1 MAVNKIFH
9 TNNSATIQTEK
20 NLYSDLVK
28 EAIQIYGHDVYY
40 IDRTTVAIDNVLGE
54 DSLSKFTTQVPIE
67 MYVENAEGGYEG
79 EKELMNQFGLENRN
93 ELTLVVHKNRF
104 QDLTK
109 QIRLESGT
117 DTTGGAI
124 LLESGT
130 IDQSSDSSVLET
142 VTSGSDFYILTETD
156 ATDSDRPLEGDLVFH
171 PILNKIFEINFVDHD
186 EPFHQ
191 LDNNPVY
198 KMQCRLFEYG
208 SEVLDT
214 GITAIDAIEDAESLD
229 ALAYQFTLEQSATT
243 TINQNISIDH
253 TTSEGRGLLL
263 LDRTDSDG
271 TDAGDNLIGEDET
284 PGGES
289 ILLEN
294 PADEHDES
302 YLINEE
308 YIVGDQS
315 TDKVNQ
321 NELFEQLDDTIL
333 DFSESNPF
341 GDAGEP
347 S

>member
-93 ELTLVVHKNRF
+93 ELTLVVHKTRF

-109 QIRLESGT
+109 QISIESGT
-117 DTTGGAI
+117 DTTGGSI

-142 VTSGSDFYILTETD
+142 VTSGSEFYILTETD
-156 ATDSDRPLEGDLVFH
+156 ATDADRPLEGDLVYH
-171 PILNKIFEINFVDHD
+171 PILNKIFEVNFVDHD

-191 LDNNPVY
+191 LDNNPVF
-198 KMQCRLFEYG
+198 KLSCKQFEYS
-208 SEVLDT
+208 SEALDT
-214 GITAIDAIEDAESLD
+214 GITDIDSIEDALTRNSRDFE
-229 ALAYQFTLEQSATT
+229 FTLEQSTAQNEN
-243 TINQNISIDH
+243 INIQHARSNF
-253 TTSEGRGLLL
+253 GLLL
-263 LDRTDSDG
+263 EETD
-271 TDAGDNLIGEDET
+271 GDNIIGEDDST
-284 PGGES
+284 SVGES
-289 ILLEN
+289 IQLEN
-294 PADEHDES
+294 DADSGDASFLLQET
-302 YLINEE
+302 YN
-308 YIVGDQS
+308 VGDFVQ
-315 TDKVNQ
+315 DKTAQ
-321 NELFEQLDDTIL
+321 NELFDQLDNNVL

-341 GDAGEP
+341 GDAGV
-347 S
+347 SA

>member
-1 MAVNKIFH
+1 MAVNKAFH
-9 TNNSATIQTEK
+9 TDNSTAIQSEK

-54 DSLSKFTTQVPIE
+54 DSLSTFSTQVPIE

-156 ATDSDRPLEGDLVFH
+156 ATDADSPLEGDLVYH
-171 PILNKIFEINFVDHD
+171 PILNKIFEVNFVDHD

-191 LDNNPVY
+191 LDNNPVF
-198 KMQCRLFEYG
+198 KLSCKQFEYS
-208 SEVLDT
+208 SEALDT
-214 GITAIDAIEDAESLD
+214 GITDIDSIEDALTRNSRDFE
-229 ALAYQFTLEQSATT
+229 FTLEQSTAQNEN
-243 TINQNISIDH
+243 INIQHARSNF
-253 TTSEGRGLLL
+253 GLLL
-263 LDRTDSDG
+263 EETD
-271 TDAGDNLIGEDET
+271 GDNIIGEDDST
-284 PGGES
+284 SVGES
-289 ILLEN
+289 IQLEN
-294 PADEHDES
+294 DADSGDASFLLQET
-302 YLINEE
+302 YN
-308 YIVGDQS
+308 VGDFVQ
-315 TDKVNQ
+315 DKTAQ
-321 NELFEQLDDTIL
+321 NELFDQLDNNVL

-341 GDAGEP
+341 GDAGV
-347 S
+347 SA

>member
-1 MAVNKIFH
+1 MAVNKAFH

-54 DSLSKFTTQVPIE
+54 DSLSTFSTQVPIE

-93 ELTLVVHKNRF
+93 ELTLVVHKTRF

-109 QIRLESGT
+109 QVRLESGT
-117 DTTGGAI
+117 DTTGGSI

-156 ATDSDRPLEGDLVFH
+156 ATDADRPLEGDLVYH
-171 PILNKIFEINFVDHD
+171 PILGKIFEVNFVDHD

-191 LDNNPVY
+191 LDNNPVF
-198 KMQCRLFEYG
+198 KLSCKQFEYG
-208 SEVLDT
+208 SDALDT
-214 GITAIDAIEDAESLD
+214 GITEIDSIEDALSRNSRDFE
-229 ALAYQFTLEQSATT
+229 FTLEQSTT
-243 TINQNISIDH
+243 QNENINIQHARSNF
-253 TTSEGRGLLL
+253 GLLL
-263 LDRTDSDG
+263 EETD
-271 TDAGDNLIGEDET
+271 GDNIIGEDDT
-284 PGGES
+284 TSVGES
-289 ILLEN
+289 IQLEN
-294 PADEHDES
+294 DADSGDPSFLLQET
-302 YLINEE
+302 YN
-308 YIVGDQS
+308 VGDFVQ
-315 TDKVNQ
+315 DKTAQ
-321 NELFEQLDDTIL
+321 NELFDQLDNNVL

-341 GDAGEP
+341 GDAGV
-347 S
+347 SA

>member
-1 MAVNKIFH
+1 MAVNKAFH
-9 TNNSATIQTEK
+9 TDNSTSIQTEK

-54 DSLSKFTTQVPIE
+54 DSLSTFSTQVPIE

-171 PILNKIFEINFVDHD
+171 PILNKIFEVNFVDHD

-191 LDNNPVY
+191 LDNNPVF
-198 KMQCRLFEYG
+198 KLSCKQFEYG
-208 SEVLDT
+208 SDALDT
-214 GITAIDAIEDAESLD
+214 GITDIDSIEDALTRNSRDFE
-229 ALAYQFTLEQSATT
+229 FTLEQSSAVNEN
-243 TINQNISIDH
+243 INIQHARSNF
-253 TTSEGRGLLL
+253 GLLL
-263 LDRTDSDG
+263 EETD
-271 TDAGDNLIGEDET
+271 GDNIIGEDDT
-284 PGGES
+284 TSVGES
-289 ILLEN
+289 IQLEN
-294 PADEHDES
+294 DADSGDPSFLLQET
-302 YLINEE
+302 YN
-308 YIVGDQS
+308 VGDFVQ
-315 TDKVNQ
+315 DKTAQ
-321 NELFEQLDDTIL
+321 NELFDQLDNNVL

-341 GDAGEP
+341 GDAGV
-347 S
+347 SA